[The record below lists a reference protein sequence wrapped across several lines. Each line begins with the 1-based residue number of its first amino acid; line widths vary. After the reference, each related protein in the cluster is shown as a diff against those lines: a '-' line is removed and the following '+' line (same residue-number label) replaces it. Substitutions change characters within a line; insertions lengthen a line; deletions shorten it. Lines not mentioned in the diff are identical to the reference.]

1 MYFCMLIL
9 SPVELLHFT
18 VDIYKYADLFREL
31 YSLVHVYTKGTYSR
45 CLGNL
50 ARVDSILI
58 SILPVNYKYCLFFQK
73 LSCNPKF

>member
-1 MYFCMLIL
+1 MYFVCLYFYPLNYFI
-9 SPVELLHFT
+9 FT
-18 VDIYKYADLFREL
+18 VDIYKYADLFRKL
-31 YSLVHVYTKGTYSR
+31 YSLVHVYTIGYSR

-58 SILPVNYKYCLFFQK
+58 SILPVNYEYCLFFQK